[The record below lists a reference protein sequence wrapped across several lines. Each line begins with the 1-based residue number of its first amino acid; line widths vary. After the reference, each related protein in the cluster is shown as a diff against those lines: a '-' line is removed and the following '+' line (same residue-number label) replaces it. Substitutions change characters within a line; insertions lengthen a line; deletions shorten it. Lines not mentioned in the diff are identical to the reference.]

1 LVGVRKLGVESDL
14 VAMASRRGFFWPS
27 AEIHGSVA
35 GFWTIGP
42 LGLRV
47 KQRIISLWRKY
58 FVEDEGAFEIETPD
72 IMPESVFKASGH
84 LEGFTDPLAQCK
96 SCGKRF
102 RADHLLEDYYS
113 KRGDPVEGLGSLSV
127 ERLGELVG
135 ELGVRCP
142 SCGGSLGK
150 VKRFVLMYDVDVGAT
165 GGVRGYLRPET
176 TQGSV
181 VEMRRVYESMRAK
194 LPLKIAQV
202 GRSFR
207 NEISPRN
214 VLIRVREFTMAEL
227 QVFFDPA
234 RECVPDQE
242 FLDGFR
248 LRLLVDGERD
258 VREFS
263 PLDAVKLGFVPN
275 RLIAYYMAK
284 MQWFFTSVLGF
295 PVERV
300 RFRELGPEERAH
312 YAEVHFDLEVLTQ
325 PYGWVECVNNAYR
338 TDYDVRRHSEYTGSS
353 LSVFEDGKH
362 VVPHLYE
369 PSMGIDR
376 TLYCLLL
383 EVFRRDEERSWLAL
397 KPWVAPYDMAVFPL
411 VRRDGLVE
419 KAREVFRV
427 LRGDGLFVFY
437 DEKGSIGRR
446 YRRMDEVGTPFCVTV
461 DHLSLEDNTVTVR
474 DRDSMEQVRVGV
486 DQVLGYV
493 RSRGVPPGDPFSPPV
508 AGLGRGV

>member
-1 LVGVRKLGVESDL
+1 MESDL

-35 GFWTIGP
+35 GFWTVGP
-42 LGLRV
+42 LGFRV

-58 FVEDEGAFEIETPD
+58 FVDDEGAFEIETPD
-72 IMPESVFKASGH
+72 IMPESVFEASGH
-84 LEGFTDPLAQCK
+84 LEGFTDPLAQCN
-96 SCGKRF
+96 SCGRRF
-102 RADHLLEDYYS
+102 RADHLLEDCY
-113 KRGDPVEGLGSLSV
+113 KARGDPVEGLSGLGV
-127 ERLGELVG
+127 EKLGELVE
-135 ELGVRCP
+135 ELGVCCP
-142 SCGGSLGK
+142 RCGGSLGR

-227 QVFFDPA
+227 QVFFDPEK
-234 RECVPDQE
+234 ECVPEQE
-242 FLDGFR
+242 VLDRFKLRLVLDGENE
-248 LRLLVDGERD
+248 VRD
-258 VREFS
+258 CS
-263 PLDAVKLGFVPN
+263 PLDAVRLGFVPN

-295 PVERV
+295 PVGRV

-312 YAEVHFDLEVLTQ
+312 YAKVHFDLEVFTQ

-338 TDYDVRRHSEYTGSS
+338 TDYDLRRHSEHTSSS
-353 LSVFEDGKH
+353 LSVFEGGRH

-376 TLYCLLL
+376 TMYCLMLDAYR
-383 EVFRRDEERSWLAL
+383 VDEERRWLAL
-397 KPWVAPYDMAVFPL
+397 KPWVAPYDVAVFPL
-411 VRRDGLVE
+411 VRRGGLVE
-419 KAREVFRV
+419 KAREVSKV
-427 LRGDGLFVFY
+427 LRGGGLVVFY

-461 DHLSLEDNTVTVR
+461 DHLSLEDGRVTVR
-474 DRDSMEQVRVGV
+474 DRESMEQVRVGV
-486 DQVLGYV
+486 DQVLDYV
-493 RSRGVPPGDPFSPPV
+493 RSRGVPPDDPFSPPV
-508 AGLGRGV
+508 AGQVLEG